1 LFEELLRDIQDEEK
15 DLFMNEVK
23 ERIREIKG
31 SFSEY
36 WEKWFQTNKILKT
49 INVSLIDPNEEMRIK
64 DLRTNIEDEFSRYD
78 SVFDLFDKFEGG
90 LLRAVGDP
98 ELDNFSLAKFNSSI
112 LEELENIDGKSRD
125 TNIYRRLS
133 VRVQQWKDKS
143 RIWELMLQQKVKT
156 QDNWDELLK
165 MVGRLK

>member
-64 DLRTNIEDEFSRYD
+64 DLRTNIEDEFSR
-78 SVFDLFDKFEGG
+78 
-90 LLRAVGDP
+90 
-98 ELDNFSLAKFNSSI
+98 
-112 LEELENIDGKSRD
+112 
-125 TNIYRRLS
+125 
-133 VRVQQWKDKS
+133 
-143 RIWELMLQQKVKT
+143 
-156 QDNWDELLK
+156 
-165 MVGRLK
+165 

>member
-1 LFEELLRDIQDEEK
+1 
-15 DLFMNEVK
+15 
-23 ERIREIKG
+23 
-31 SFSEY
+31 
-36 WEKWFQTNKILKT
+36 
-49 INVSLIDPNEEMRIK
+49 
-64 DLRTNIEDEFSRYD
+64 
-78 SVFDLFDKFEGG
+78 VFDLFDKFEGG

-98 ELDNFSLAKFNSSI
+98 ELDNFSLAKFNSTI